1 MVVGKIDV
9 ANKTLLD
16 QSRREK
22 TQLIKNERSSYKNFK
37 KIIEETR
44 NYEQFWVNNLD
55 EINISRKAYTIE
67 IYSRRN
73 KKSE

>member
-1 MVVGKIDV
+1 MVVEKIDI

-22 TQLIKNERSSYKNFK
+22 TQFIKNERSSYKNFK

-44 NYEQFWVNNLD
+44 NYEQVWVNNLD

-67 IYSRRN
+67 TDSTRN
-73 KKSE
+73 RKSE